1 MSPVHKAAI
10 ACMGLAWAAVAAPPE
25 SAKTAPGDAAIAG
38 YLDRPGLQRLLAEHL
53 AERLKTAS
61 GEERAATAQRLA
73 RLYVEFIGKATSDDD
88 RKVWERRAEDLLRA
102 VPEAQSLELRTEVAK
117 AAYSSLEQL
126 AERWRLRL
134 IEPAV
139 KSEAERGLKAL
150 KATFDQLALDAN
162 RRVETLSRQEESGRQ
177 TDKLSEDLAD
187 ARRLRSVTNYYA
199 GWCGVYLAELSGN
212 ALPAQEALKNFA
224 NLLSSG
230 TGAHT
235 ANLSRLDRGLLRFD
249 HLARSAIGVALANAA
264 LGQDAEAIKWL
275 VAVDEEQT
283 VPKEV
288 RGQLLGRRLDVLAR
302 AGRFADV
309 ERAVRTAR
317 APANTNDPNALPT
330 PLEPLVARLLCVRVF
345 EAQAGKSGLLDAL
358 LSELGQIGMQ
368 DLVARGE
375 VAQVLDLAT
384 RFGTAPLGEAG
395 FIVYYVRGI
404 RGLDEA
410 EKLQRAAGA
419 DPEKPT
425 SVVEVV
431 NQYRQAVSGLDAA
444 AAQPDAG
451 KYPRERARCL
461 MAAGRALW
469 RVNDLVP
476 AAERFSEAAATA
488 GDAALSEEALWQA
501 IVSLDQALAGGQ
513 KDTATRLGEL
523 VVLYIRQHPQTD
535 RAASLLV
542 KHAGQSG
549 ISEAEAV
556 NILLG
561 VGRESTI
568 YESARRQAARLL
580 YRAFRAAGS
589 NEKAFAAQRFVKV
602 GMEVLGLDQ
611 RAAGDTSAS
620 RESLNQAVDRLVTT
634 ARQILD
640 AMLSVPAP
648 DAVRAVG
655 VIDAIEAAARG
666 ANVDVAPFAAELAF
680 RRFQTALAR
689 DDEAQAQ
696 MIAATLRG
704 LGEQGPRFA
713 DAALR
718 SLYQRAVTRWRKPE
732 GATDA
737 AAARAVVRQGEPLLA
752 VLDMDR
758 SRAAGAPDQASLS
771 VRRQLAEAH
780 AQLWRIE
787 RDVPARD
794 AAIAIDKAILAVV
807 PGLAE
812 SLVRLGELA
821 EAAGDLKT
829 AQECQTTL
837 VAGLEQGS
845 PEWFKARAES
855 LRLLAGNDPQAAADE
870 LAVYLVLYPDFGP
883 EPWASQLRGLHA
895 KLPPAATRDQTPAKK
910 GGG

>member
-1 MSPVHKAAI
+1 MSRVHKAFI
-10 ACMGLAWAAVAAPPE
+10 VCWAVVAAALAAPPE
-25 SAKTAPGDAAIAG
+25 AGKTAPGDAAIG
-38 YLDRPGLQRLLAEHL
+38 NYLDRPGLQRLLAEHL
-53 AERLKTAS
+53 LERLKTVT
-61 GEERAATAQRLA
+61 GEERAATAQKLA
-73 RLYVEFIGKATSDDD
+73 RLYVEFIAKAASDGD
-88 RKVWERRAEDLLRA
+88 RKEWERRAEELLKF
-102 VPEAQSLELRTEVAK
+102 VPEAQSIELRTEVAK
-117 AAYSSLEQL
+117 AAYGSLEQS

-134 IEPAV
+134 IEGEA
-139 KSEAERGLKAL
+139 KSEAERGLRVL
-150 KATFDQLALDAN
+150 KTTFDQLAGEAN
-162 RRVETLSRQEESGRQ
+162 RRVEVFTRQEDAGRQ
-177 TDKLSEDLAD
+177 SEKLSEDLAE
-187 ARRLRSVTNYYA
+187 AQRLRSVTNYYA
-199 GWCGVYLAELSGN
+199 GWCGVYLAELSGGDAP
-212 ALPAQEALKNFA
+212 ALDALKSFGL
-224 NLLSSG
+224 LLSSG
-230 TGAHT
+230 SGART
-235 ANLSRLDRGLLRFD
+235 ANLDRLDRGLLRFD
-249 HLARSAIGVALANAA
+249 HLARSAVGVALANAA
-264 LGQDAEAIKWL
+264 LGRDAEAIKWL
-275 VAVDEEQT
+275 FALEEEPT

-288 RGQLLGRRLDVLAR
+288 RAQLLGRRLDVLAR
-302 AGRFADV
+302 AKRFADV
-309 ERAVRTAR
+309 ERAVRSAR
-317 APANTNDPNALPT
+317 APASQNDPNALPT

-345 EAQAGKSGLLDAL
+345 EAQANKSGAL
-358 LSELGQIGMQ
+358 EAVLSQLGQIGMQ

-375 VAQVLDLAT
+375 VAQVLDLAG
-384 RFGTAPLGEAG
+384 RFELTPLGDSG

-404 RGLDEA
+404 RELDVA

-425 SVVEVV
+425 VVPAAV
-431 NQYRQAVSGLDAA
+431 NQYRQAVSVLDAA

-451 KYPRERARCL
+451 TYPRERARCL
-461 MAAGRALW
+461 MAAGRALV
-469 RVNDLVP
+469 RVKELVR
-476 AAERFSEAAATA
+476 AGERYSEAAATS

-501 IVSLDQALAGGQ
+501 IVALDQAVSDGGKEAAG
-513 KDTATRLGEL
+513 RLNEL
-523 VVLYIRQHPQTD
+523 IVLYIRQQPQTD
-535 RAASLLV
+535 RAATLLV

-580 YRAFRAAGS
+580 YRAFRAAGP

-602 GMEVLGLDQ
+602 GLEVLGLDQ
-611 RAAGDTSAS
+611 QAAGDTAAS
-620 RESLNQAVDRLVTT
+620 KELLAQSVDRLVTT

-680 RRFQTALAR
+680 RRFQTALVR

-696 MIAATLRG
+696 TLALTLRG

-718 SLYQRAVTRWRKPE
+718 SLFQRAVTRWRKPE
-732 GATDA
+732 NVNDP
-737 AAARAVVRQGEPLLA
+737 AAARTVIRLGEPLLA
-752 VLDMDR
+752 ALAAGR
-758 SRAAGAPDQASLS
+758 PRAGAPDQASLS
-771 VRRQLAEAH
+771 VRRQVAEAH
-780 AQLWRIE
+780 AQVWRRE
-787 RDVPARD
+787 GDATSRD
-794 AAIAIDKAILAVV
+794 AAIALDKAILQEV

-829 AQECQTTL
+829 ALECQTTL
-837 VAGLEQGS
+837 VSGFEQSS
-845 PEWFKARAES
+845 PEWFKARTES
-855 LRLLAGNDPQAAADE
+855 LRLMAGADPQGAADE

-883 EPWASQLRGLHA
+883 EPWGSQLRALHG
-895 KLPPAATRDQTPAKK
+895 KLPPATPRAGVPAPK